1 MVLYAT
7 KVPVLIGH
15 SPRLHR
21 RQIRCTQTLNVTE
34 GADVKNGKKLRQ
46 KHHNEY
52 TVTQVEKV
60 ETLKKE
66 FLQCPE
72 GEQLPKREK

>member
-1 MVLYAT
+1 M
-7 KVPVLIGH
+7 
-15 SPRLHR
+15 
-21 RQIRCTQTLNVTE
+21 E
-34 GADVKNGKKLRQ
+34 KKLRQ

-72 GEQLPKREK
+72 GEQLPKREKWAAKKLCSATSTTLSQ